1 MIDAPAPMSASA
13 ASDARLE
20 LAVAAA
26 ASERANK
33 PRWIIVLGV
42 ALLLVALIYCFITYN
57 SRAAV
62 ISKVEFERKA
72 TAKITGL
79 KNLLDDEN
87 EKLAARGTAPNP
99 RMGQL
104 IEQLASALNV
114 VLAGPVGDSASAA
127 MTQLGLQ
134 QHTYTARCTNQD
146 AGDVFKWL
154 MASMTADQMPGL
166 EITRLAFRPGGPTP
180 ANTPGWNVDI
190 TFSRWEKIK

>member
-1 MIDAPAPMSASA
+1 MIDASPPISSTA
-13 ASDARLE
+13 AGDARLE
-20 LAVAAA
+20 LSVAAA

-33 PRWIIVLGV
+33 PRWIILLGV
-42 ALLLVALIYCFITYN
+42 VLLIVALIYCFITYN

-62 ISKVEFERKA
+62 ISKVQFERKA

-79 KNLLDDEN
+79 KILLDEEN
-87 EKLAARGTAPNP
+87 EKLAQRGTAPNP

-104 IEQLASALNV
+104 IEQLASAMNV
-114 VLAGPVGDSASAA
+114 VLAGPVGDSSSTA

-134 QHTYTARCTNQD
+134 QHTYTARCINQD

-154 MASMTADQMPGL
+154 MATMTANEMPGL
-166 EITRLAFRPGGPTP
+166 EIIRLAFHPGGPTA

>member
-1 MIDAPAPMSASA
+1 MIDASSSSSSA

-42 ALLLVALIYCFITYN
+42 ALLLVALIYAFITFN

-62 ISKVEFERKA
+62 LSKVKDERKA
-72 TAKITGL
+72 TGRIVDLKI
-79 KNLLDDEN
+79 KLDEEN
-87 EKLAARGTAPNP
+87 EKLAQRGTSPNP
-99 RMGQL
+99 RMGQQ
-104 IEQLASALNV
+104 IEQLASAMNV
-114 VLAGPVGDSASAA
+114 VLAGPVSDSTSAA

-134 QHTYTARCTNQD
+134 QHTYSARCINQD

-154 MASMTADQMPGL
+154 MAAMGAEQMPGL
-166 EITRLAFRPGGPTP
+166 EITRLVFRPGGPTA

-190 TFSRWEKIK
+190 TFSRWEKLK